1 MPEMPRKTESIQVR
15 VTPETKEK
23 AREVFERHGL
33 TISAAVSLFI
43 HQALM
48 VDGLPFRTDDQS
60 ESASGQEQ
68 KFSSN

>member
-33 TISAAVSLFI
+33 TLSAAVTMFI
-43 HQALM
+43 HQALL
-48 VDGLPFRTDDQS
+48 VDGLPFRTDEQLKAALKTDQ
-60 ESASGQEQ
+60 
-68 KFSSN
+68 KIRSN

>member
-33 TISAAVSLFI
+33 TLSAAVTMFI
-43 HQALM
+43 HQALL
-48 VDGLPFRTDDQS
+48 VDGLPFRTDDQP
-60 ESASGQEQ
+60 ESVLKAEH
-68 KFSSN
+68 KSNSN

>member
-33 TISAAVSLFI
+33 TLSAAVSLFI

-68 KFSSN
+68 KFRSN

>member
-33 TISAAVSLFI
+33 AISAAVSLFI

-68 KFSSN
+68 KFRSN

>member
-33 TISAAVSLFI
+33 TLSAAVTMFI
-43 HQALM
+43 HQALL
-48 VDGLPFRTDDQS
+48 VDGLPFRTDEQPKPALKTDQ
-60 ESASGQEQ
+60 
-68 KFSSN
+68 KIRSN

>member
-33 TISAAVSLFI
+33 TISAAVSLVI

-68 KFSSN
+68 KFRSN

>member
-33 TISAAVSLFI
+33 TLSAAVTMFI
-43 HQALM
+43 HQALL

-60 ESASGQEQ
+60 ESVLKAEH
-68 KFSSN
+68 KANSN